1 MKRDYNRDLFK
12 NIEELQQSLASLK
25 SEFTTYRVNATE
37 TIEQQAE
44 KIERLTQDNQEL
56 RQENQKLRLDNERLK
71 RIINNNSSNSSLP
84 PSTDQ
89 KPSKPANT
97 YNLRQK
103 SGKPSGGQIGHKG
116 KTLTREKIEELLS
129 TGRCEHL
136 VEDLGDIT
144 QTYVS
149 RYVVDIESR
158 FVIREFRIHADGKGC
173 YAIPPELNSVVT
185 YGNELKALCVSLRYN
200 DISLKRT
207 AELLSNITNNQLNL
221 SEGTVSNIIEEFSE
235 KSKPLVDKICETLL
249 NSEVLHT
256 DATNVSVNG
265 YQEYIRNQSTP
276 DAVLYAAMPRK
287 SIEELKKIPVLS
299 KYTGL
304 MVHDHETALFHFGTQ
319 HAECGAHI
327 LRYLKKNSE
336 ETSHKWSTE
345 MMEFL
350 ADCNRQHKI
359 CIQEKGI
366 PLAQTNDWNT
376 ISSRYDSLIAEGRK
390 ENSTLSLS
398 EAKNDEA
405 RLLNRLAKYKENHLL
420 FAHRTD
426 VDFTNNLSERDL
438 RKCKNRQKVS
448 GGFRTEQGLDEFC
461 IGKSVIETMK
471 RVGISVFEG
480 IKNIFA
486 NTNSHLT
493 PIKV

>member
-25 SEFTTYRVNATE
+25 GEFSTYKAE
-37 TIEQQAE
+37 SAEKIEQQAE
-44 KIERLTQDNQEL
+44 EIDRLTQDNQKL
-56 RQENQKLRLDNERLK
+56 RLDNQKLSQDNERLK

-97 YNLRQK
+97 YNSRQK
-103 SGKPSGGQIGHKG
+103 SGKPSGGQLGHKG
-116 KTLTREKIEELLS
+116 KTLTREKVEGLLS
-129 TGRCEHL
+129 TGRCEHI

-144 QTYVS
+144 QAYVS

-158 FVIREFRIHADGKGC
+158 LVIREFRIHADGKGS
-173 YAIPPELNSVVT
+173 YLIPSTLNSVVT
-185 YGNELKALCVSLRYN
+185 YGNGLKALCVSLRYN

-207 AELLSNITNNQLNL
+207 AELLSDITNNQLNL

-235 KSKPLVDKICETLL
+235 KCSPHVEKICDTLM
-249 NSEVLHT
+249 NSEVLYT
-256 DATNVSVNG
+256 DATTISVNG

-276 DAVLYAAMPRK
+276 DAVLYTAMPRK

-299 KYTGL
+299 EYTGL
-304 MVHDHETALFHFGTQ
+304 MMHDHETALYNFGTQ

-336 ETSHKWSTE
+336 ETRHKWSTE
-345 MMEFL
+345 MIEFL
-350 ADCNRQHKI
+350 TECNRQHK
-359 CIQEKGI
+359 CSIQENGV
-366 PLAQTNDWNT
+366 PLAQKSDWET
-376 ISSRYDSLIAEGRK
+376 ISNRYDSLIAEGRK
-390 ENSTLSLS
+390 ENSELSFS
-398 EAKNDEA
+398 EAKKEETK
-405 RLLNRLAKYKENHLL
+405 LLNRLTTYKENHLL

-448 GGFRTEQGLDEFC
+448 GGFRTEQGIDEFC
-461 IGKSVIETMK
+461 VGKSVIETMK
-471 RVGISVFEG
+471 RIGNSIFEE
-480 IKNIFA
+480 IKTIFA
-486 NTNSHLT
+486 K
-493 PIKV
+493 PIIV

>member
-25 SEFTTYRVNATE
+25 NEFTTYRVDAT
-37 TIEQQAE
+37 E

-97 YNLRQK
+97 YNSRQK
-103 SGKPSGGQIGHKG
+103 SGKTSGGQIGHKG
-116 KTLTREKIEELLS
+116 KTLTREKVEKLLS
-129 TGRCEHL
+129 TGRCELL
-136 VEDLGDIT
+136 VEDFGDIT
-144 QTYVS
+144 KTYVS

-158 FVIREFRIHADGKGC
+158 LVIREFRIHADSKGR
-173 YAIPPELNSVVT
+173 YIIPPELNSVVT
-185 YGNELKALCVSLRYN
+185 YGNELKTLCVSLRYN

-207 AELLSNITNNQLNL
+207 AELLSDITNNQLNL
-221 SEGTVSNIIEEFSE
+221 SEGTISNIVEEFSE
-235 KSKPLVDKICETLL
+235 KCSPNIEKICETLL
-249 NSEVLHT
+249 NSEVMYT

-276 DAVLYAAMPRK
+276 DAVLYASMPRK

-304 MVHDHETALFHFGTQ
+304 MMHDHETALFNFGTQ

-336 ETSHKWSTE
+336 ETKHKWSTE

-350 ADCNRQHKI
+350 ADCNRQHKN

-366 PLAQTNDWNT
+366 PLAQTNDWKA

-390 ENSTLSLS
+390 ENSALSFS
-398 EAKNDEA
+398 EAKKDEA
-405 RLLNRLAKYKENHLL
+405 RLLNRLTTYKENHLL

-461 IGKSVIETMK
+461 TGKSVIETMK
-471 RVGISVFEG
+471 RVGISIFEG

-486 NTNSHLT
+486 KTNSHLT
-493 PIKV
+493 PIKG